1 MVKYLAVL
9 TNILQQPP
17 THSPVETSPET
28 PSKEKINVRLPR
40 ALKPLHYM
48 VKLQPFINGNFSIMG
63 YVEVE
68 MEVVEPTSNIT
79 LHINDIITNNET
91 IKLTPSDDRT
101 GPGIRIVRH
110 LCDKEREFY
119 IAKLNEELKPGKK
132 YVLSMEFV
140 GYLNDDLV
148 GFYRSSYTDEQGNEK
163 WIAVTQ
169 FQPTDARRAFPCFD
183 EPALKATYE
192 IFLARESS
200 MSSLS
205 NMPKFET
212 IPIEGQDGW
221 VWDHFNTSVP
231 MSTYLVAFV
240 ISDFASMESND
251 NDHVLFRVTTRKSA
265 IDQADYALMTGQKI
279 LPHFEDYFNVSFP
292 LPKQDMIAIPD
303 FWAGGMENWG
313 LIIYREEIMLY
324 DPEESSAR
332 QKQWVAGVV
341 SHELAHQW
349 FGNLVTLD
357 WWTDLW
363 LNEGFAS
370 FVNYIGVDHAEPTW
384 NIMDQFITKDF
395 QRVLPLDCQES
406 SHPISIPVEH
416 PDEIN
421 EIFDLI
427 SYRKGA
433 SLIRMMNFFLTE
445 KTLRKGLSNYLNGL
459 KYKSAE
465 QDDLWHY
472 LTEAAH
478 EDAALPSGMTVKKV
492 MDTWTLQMGYP
503 VIKVVRSS
511 DGTSATLTQERFLLV
526 KNENS
531 SDTHDYKWWVPLT
544 YTSQDNTNFNNTQTQ
559 VWMKDSEAKI
569 TVSLPRKDQWVIF
582 NVQETGYYKVNYD
595 DDNWNLLIQQLN
607 NDHKVIHLINRAQII
622 DDAMD
627 LAQAGTSLF

>member
-1 MVKYLAVL
+1 MTSSQSRETLTMDMNQSAASVSFGKRNGWYVNRGVAFLLGLLFVSAVVATGL
-9 TNILQQPP
+9 LVYYYAPHVRESGQDSQDLKDDRGRSPLQPS

-101 GPGIRIVRH
+101 GSKIGIVKH
-110 LCDKEREFY
+110 LYDKEREFY
-119 IAKLNEELKPGKK
+119 IAKLNKELKPGKK

-140 GYLNDDLV
+140 GYLNDKLL

-192 IFLARESS
+192 IFLGRESS

-251 NDHVLFRVTTRKSA
+251 NDHVLFRVKARKAA
-265 IDQADYALMTGQKI
+265 INQADYALLTGPKI
-279 LPHFEDYFNVSFP
+279 LTHFEDYFNVSFP

-303 FWAGGMENWG
+303 FSAGAMENWG
-313 LIIYREEIMLY
+313 LITYRETAMLY
-324 DPEESSAR
+324 DPEVSSAR
-332 QKQWVAGVV
+332 NKQRVAIVV

-349 FGNLVTLD
+349 FGNLVTPD

-370 FVNYIGVDHAEPTW
+370 FMEYIGVDHAEPTW
-384 NIMDQFITKDF
+384 NMMEQFVTEDV
-395 QRVLPLDCQES
+395 QRVFSLDWLES
-406 SHPISIPVEH
+406 SHPISIPVGH

-427 SYRKGA
+427 SYLKGA

-445 KTLRKGLSNYLNGL
+445 KTLRKGLSNYLIGL

-465 QDDLWHY
+465 QDDLWQY

-478 EDAALPSGMTVKKV
+478 EDATLPPDMTVK
-492 MDTWTLQMGYP
+492 
-503 VIKVVRSS
+503 
-511 DGTSATLTQERFLLV
+511 E
-526 KNENS
+526 E
-531 SDTHDYKWWVPLT
+531 
-544 YTSQDNTNFNNTQTQ
+544 
-559 VWMKDSEAKI
+559 
-569 TVSLPRKDQWVIF
+569 
-582 NVQETGYYKVNYD
+582 
-595 DDNWNLLIQQLN
+595 
-607 NDHKVIHLINRAQII
+607 
-622 DDAMD
+622 
-627 LAQAGTSLF
+627 